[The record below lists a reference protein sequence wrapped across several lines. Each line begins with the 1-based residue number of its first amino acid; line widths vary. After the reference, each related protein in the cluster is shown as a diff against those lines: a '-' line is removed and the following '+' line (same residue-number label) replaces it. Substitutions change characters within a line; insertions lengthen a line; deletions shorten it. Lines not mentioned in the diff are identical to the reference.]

1 MLRTKYAALAVT
13 LLGAAHASLYA
24 ESPLNHTCI
33 LEICTQDPSVLS
45 CSPGADPS
53 KVDSCCTETYGG
65 LVLLTQ
71 FWSTWTGLE
80 DKGQKLP
87 ADTWTLHGLWP
98 DFCNGSYT
106 QYCDLKRQYDPVPSP
121 NTTTGLP
128 NGTVVPV
135 YTGPTIDTFLK
146 PFGRYDLID
155 WMNTYWINQGAP
167 NTDFWAHE
175 FSKHA
180 TCYSTFDVPCYGPKY
195 VEHEDVVDFFETTIK
210 YYKRYPT
217 WEWLNEADIVPSNK
231 TTYSLADIE
240 NALTKKSG
248 AKPYIGCSGPR
259 YNTTEAGQGKNDTGR
274 TVVSEVWYYNHVS
287 ALCCSLPDDIEGLAR
302 TNRGS
307 GQK

>member
-1 MLRTKYAALAVT
+1 
-13 LLGAAHASLYA
+13 
-24 ESPLNHTCI
+24 
-33 LEICTQDPSVLS
+33 VLS

-53 KVDSCCTETYGG
+53 KVDTCCTETYGG

-80 DKGQKLP
+80 AKGQKLP
-87 ADTWTLHGLWP
+87 PNTWTLHGLWP

-106 QYCDLKRQYDPVPSP
+106 QYCDLKRQYDPVAAP
-121 NTTTGLP
+121 NTTNGLP
-128 NGTVVPV
+128 NGTVVPN
-135 YTGPTIDTFLK
+135 YNGPTIDTFLK

-155 WMNTYWINQGAP
+155 WMNTYSINQGAP
-167 NTDFWAHE
+167 NTDLWAHD

-180 TCYSTFDVPCYGPKY
+180 TCYSTFDIPCYGPNY
-195 VEHEDVVDFFETTIK
+195 VEHEDVVDFFETAIK

-217 WEWLNEADIVPSNK
+217 WEWLNEAKIVPSNQ
-231 TTYSLADIE
+231 TTYTLADIE
-240 NALTKKSG
+240 KALTKKSG

-287 ALCCSLPDDIEGLAR
+287 GFFPSGYLPSQVLA
-302 TNRGS
+302 
-307 GQK
+307 